1 VRLNVGNQMH
11 SKESRRF
18 VGLPLPVA
26 TCLFHSAPRKH
37 IEIGQ
42 LDNMQDN
49 YALVGQNG
57 KLDTQPSN
65 HIPFLLQSVHPKH
78 DT

>member
-1 VRLNVGNQMH
+1 VRLNVGDQMH

-26 TCLFHSAPRKH
+26 ACLFHSAPRKR
-37 IEIGQ
+37 IETGQ

-49 YALVGQNG
+49 VCGERGQNLWRKTG
-57 KLDTQPSN
+57 
-65 HIPFLLQSVHPKH
+65 LLCISRPEW
-78 DT
+78 